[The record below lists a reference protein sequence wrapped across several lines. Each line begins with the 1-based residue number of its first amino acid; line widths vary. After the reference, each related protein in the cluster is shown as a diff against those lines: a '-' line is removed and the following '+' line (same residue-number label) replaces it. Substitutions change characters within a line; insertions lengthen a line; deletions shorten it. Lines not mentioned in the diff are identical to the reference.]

1 MTSRYPVTVGP
12 NLTSEV
18 VTNARGRWVSTDP
31 DVLTLVL
38 YMDFG
43 FTKGELNGYS
53 INIFSRNPIAETELE
68 LAVIGGRGKF
78 KVLMEVNNDGSRT
91 LAILVKRWQRRQS
104 SGDAFADVVRSNG
117 A

>member
-12 NLTSEV
+12 NLTSKV
-18 VTNARGRWVSTDP
+18 VRNARGLWVSTDQ

-38 YMDFG
+38 YMDFR

-53 INIFSRNPIAETELE
+53 INIFSRNPIAETERE

-78 KVLMEVNNDGSRT
+78 KME
-91 LAILVKRWQRRQS
+91 K
-104 SGDAFADVVRSNG
+104 
-117 A
+117 

>member
-12 NLTSEV
+12 NLTSKV
-18 VTNARGRWVSTDP
+18 VRNAQGLWVSTDQ

-53 INIFSRNPIAETELE
+53 INIFSRNPIVETERE
-68 LAVIGGRGKF
+68 LAVIGGREKF
-78 KVLMEVNNDGSRT
+78 KME
-91 LAILVKRWQRRQS
+91 K
-104 SGDAFADVVRSNG
+104 
-117 A
+117 